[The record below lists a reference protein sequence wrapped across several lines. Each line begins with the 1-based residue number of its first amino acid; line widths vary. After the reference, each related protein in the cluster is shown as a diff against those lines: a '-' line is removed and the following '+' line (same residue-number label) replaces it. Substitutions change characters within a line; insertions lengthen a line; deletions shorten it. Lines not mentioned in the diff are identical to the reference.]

1 MILSFGKY
9 RGQDTSQVP
18 ASYLRWLEE
27 TQSRDLDQL
36 RDAMEARGLTTN
48 RPRPRE
54 RVIYQNIPIPPP
66 APPPLVKEMVRTGY
80 KTLAKRYHPDLG
92 GNTQQMQELNQ
103 AFEAWQDLTEE
114 TSSCR

>member
-48 RPRPRE
+48 RPRPR
-54 RVIYQNIPIPPP
+54 VVYQNIPIPPP
-66 APPPLVKEMVRTGY
+66 APPPLVKEMVKTGF
-80 KTLAKRYHPDLG
+80 KVLAQRYHPDHG
-92 GNTQQMQELNQ
+92 GDGERMKELNL
-103 AFEAWQDLTEE
+103 AFEAWTGLTKEN
-114 TSSCR
+114 SRCQ